1 MDAGLCHHRSGAGSG
16 LLCGGQEHRMNI
28 WLIGI
33 ANIKTEKKSCKMND
47 HFTALVCYKEIES
60 YQMSK
65 LPVTSLL
72 TT

>member
-1 MDAGLCHHRSGAGSG
+1 MNTW
-16 LLCGGQEHRMNI
+16 LLGTQI
-28 WLIGI
+28 IY
-33 ANIKTEKKSCKMND
+33 AEKKSCKMND